1 MPPKQNEFSG
11 TLYGKSST
19 GEIVKIADIK
29 DVTITEVDVALG
41 SFDYVR
47 VVRCKDCKY
56 YVLYELFG
64 RSQGWCER
72 LCDKFDKS
80 LARGTED
87 DDFCSHGERR
97 EAE

>member
-1 MPPKQNEFSG
+1 MAEYIFEISDV
-11 TLYGKSST
+11 LYDEET
-19 GEIVKIADIK
+19 GEAVMKP
-29 DVTITEVDVALG
+29 
-41 SFDYVR
+41 DYKGELI
-47 VVRCKDCKY
+47 RCKDCKH

-87 DDFCSHGERR
+87 DDFCSRGERR
-97 EAE
+97 ENDGSD

>member
-1 MPPKQNEFSG
+1 MAEYIFEISDV
-11 TLYGKSST
+11 LYDEET
-19 GEIVKIADIK
+19 GEAVMKPVVKGKLI
-29 DVTITEVDVALG
+29 
-41 SFDYVR
+41 
-47 VVRCKDCKY
+47 RCKDCKH

-72 LCDKFDKS
+72 LCDEFDKS

-87 DDFCSHGERR
+87 EDFCSHGERR